1 MPLNWVRT
9 FPGPQEAGSKQQFA
23 ILYRPARADFSDG
36 QTGRESAAISEHS
49 VYLKGLLDAGVLKM
63 AGRCEDTSLG
73 LALIQS
79 ESEAQA
85 RRIMEADPAIKAGVF
100 LASLKAWRTA
110 LVDGN
115 W

>member
-9 FPGPQEAGSKQQFA
+9 FPGPQESGAKQQFA
-23 ILYRPARADFSDG
+23 ILYRPARADFSEG
-36 QTGRESAAISEHS
+36 QTGRESGAIAEHS
-49 VYLKGLLDAGVLKM
+49 AYLRGLLDAGVLKL

-79 ESEAQA
+79 ESEEQA
-85 RRIMEADPAIKAGVF
+85 RRIMEADPAVQAGVF
-100 LASLKAWRTA
+100 LASLKVWRTA
-110 LVDGN
+110 LLAGQ